1 MNGNY
6 YGERKKIKFPYIKF
20 NKIQNTRAVSAQDR
34 SHKILLG
41 YSFSTIESYMTE
53 SLEEQ

>member
-1 MNGNY
+1 MVTTTVK
-6 YGERKKIKFPYIKF
+6 EKKIKFPYIKF

-41 YSFSTIESYMTE
+41 YSFSTIESYMT
-53 SLEEQ
+53 LFRLKA